1 MYLNKS
7 INNKNLQ
14 EMTIKSLVWNSIV
27 EVFKQEKDMDIVPY
41 LVSIQLKSKTI
52 IVKVNKPIV
61 KSEILLLEDNIKK
74 EVENKF
80 KKVGI
85 KFYDFE
91 IKYVI

>member
-1 MYLNKS
+1 MQISTS
-7 INNKNLQ
+7 INKRNLN

-27 EVFKQEKDMDIVPY
+27 EVFKQEKNIDIKLY
-41 LVSIQLKSKTI
+41 LVSIQIKWKSI

-61 KSEILLLEDNIKK
+61 KSEILLIEDKIKN
-74 EVENKF
+74 EVLNKF

-85 KFYDFE
+85 NFYDFE

>member
-1 MYLNKS
+1 MYLSTS
-7 INNKNLQ
+7 INKRNLN

-27 EVFKQEKDMDIVPY
+27 EIFKQEKNMDIKPY
-41 LVSIQLKSKTI
+41 LVSIQIKWKSI

-61 KSEILLLEDNIKK
+61 KSEILLIEDKIKN
-74 EVENKF
+74 EVLNKF

>member
-1 MYLNKS
+1 MQINSS
-7 INNKNLQ
+7 INKRNLE
-14 EMTIKSLVWNSIV
+14 EMTIKSLVWNSV
-27 EVFKQEKDMDIVPY
+27 LETFLKEKNMDIKPY
-41 LVSIQLKSKTI
+41 LVSIQLKWKTI

-61 KSEILLLEDNIKK
+61 KSEILLLEDKIIK

-91 IKYVI
+91 IKYIV

>member
-7 INNKNLQ
+7 INNKNLN

-27 EVFKQEKDMDIVPY
+27 EVFKQEKDMDLVPY
-41 LVSIQLKSKTI
+41 LVSIQLKSKSI

-61 KSEILLLEDNIKK
+61 KSEILLLEDNIKN

-80 KKVGI
+80 KKVWI
-85 KFYDFE
+85 KFYDFD

>member
-1 MYLNKS
+1 MQISKS

-27 EVFKQEKDMDIVPY
+27 EIFKQEKDMDIVPY
-41 LVSIQLKSKTI
+41 LVSIQLKSKSI

-61 KSEILLLEDNIKK
+61 KSEILLFEDSIIK
-74 EVENKF
+74 EVEAKF
-80 KKVGI
+80 KKVWI